1 MSKIAVAELNN
12 IIKKAVLNEAKINP
26 FAPKASTT
34 ATAQQQPQVAQ
45 AGNAATAP
53 QAGLKKT
60 KDEGKYYPDVAY
72 AFVKND
78 GPNGENICHLG
89 INYVYDQHLPALQA
103 LHNKVNGAFAVSK
116 KGKSGI
122 EIEIPEDKLNLF
134 KRYIPVIIKMLDMA
148 SQSDPKKASKY
159 DPQALQNLEND
170 ILESFK
176 YMPSSEELANYNASV
191 AKNWRE
197 LVSNMNDPAV
207 KKRMQTIGGF
217 FPNNGFEG
225 IDHQLTDANKAMILA
240 QDPNATYVTQK
251 EGWDELNRE
260 IIDPSNYIIVK
271 VPSNHPIT
279 KDIRDTVAR
288 RLKYGSYDAFKK
300 MKRGD
305 VKNGIPPLP
314 SGRVHKF
321 EMECRAEAFR
331 QNRGFTYPKKLYDI
345 ANTRQIPGTKNY
357 FETEERFI
365 NNLFGIPNDIAK
377 ANKSATDAAIAKTV
391 ASMPT
396 APVTGWTDTML
407 VNALNVMIRACRNVG
422 INFKESGN
430 VAEDIGSAIYQYE
443 KKRAVDEYHIPK
455 PADQEAF
462 ANSISA
468 AISNSLN
475 IENAI
480 YRTYMNGQT
489 MTDEEAQAAM
499 GEYASISAAISSKKG
514 RETGDKDIPF
524 LKMVVENL
532 SPRCSYDEFKRFLE
546 SRGVTIVGNE
556 ENLAEDAVEEIEVN
570 DEPTNKAINES
581 FYSLFDKIELL

>member
-148 SQSDPKKASKY
+148 SQSDPKK
-159 DPQALQNLEND
+159 
-170 ILESFK
+170 
-176 YMPSSEELANYNASV
+176 
-191 AKNWRE
+191 